1 MIEIA
6 RVQFREATL
15 SMKPRISIV
24 SAGLLAAFPVSAAQ
38 GGDGVD
44 QAAAKAA
51 LLEAYPGLFT
61 ISGNTLTW
69 SDGGMMVWDDG
80 KARPP
85 EDLIKSPDI
94 EDMFHY
100 VYPTASAG
108 DLVPDVDF
116 DPGRIRNEA
125 FFKKLYGA
133 SAAAVSKHVTSIKW
147 LPKLG
152 KYPVRVSLLFDIDAR
167 LAKISDALQD
177 MPAGMSRY
185 GLKPGGGF
193 NWRAIAGTDQL
204 SVHSFGAAFDIN
216 VGYSDYWLWSK
227 PDAKGQIPF
236 KNRIPLSIVTLFEKQ
251 GFIWGGRWYHYDT
264 MHFEYRPELL
274 IYKQKRG

>member
-1 MIEIA
+1 
-6 RVQFREATL
+6 
-15 SMKPRISIV
+15 MKPRISIV
-24 SAGLLAAFPVSAAQ
+24 SAVLLAAFPVSAAQ

-69 SDGGMMVWDDG
+69 SDGGMVVWDDG

-108 DLVPDVDF
+108 DLVPDVDL

-152 KYPVRVSLLFDIDAR
+152 KYPVRVSLLFDIDSR

>member
-1 MIEIA
+1 
-6 RVQFREATL
+6 
-15 SMKPRISIV
+15 MKLRISIV
-24 SAGLLAAFPVSAAQ
+24 FVVLLAAIPLSAAQ

-44 QAAAKAA
+44 QADAKAA

-61 ISGNTLTW
+61 ISGNTVTW
-69 SDGGMMVWDDG
+69 SDGATMVWDDG
-80 KARPP
+80 KARTA
-85 EDLIKSPDI
+85 EELIKSPDI

-100 VYPTASAG
+100 IYPTAIAG
-108 DLVPDVDF
+108 DLIPDVDF

-133 SAAAVSKHVTSIKW
+133 SAAAVGHHLTTVKW

-152 KYPVRVSLLFDIDAR
+152 KYPVRITSLFGVDAR
-167 LAKISDALQD
+167 LSKISNALQD
-177 MPAGMSRY
+177 LPVDMSRY

-193 NWRAIAGTDQL
+193 NWRVIAGTDQL

-216 VGYSDYWLWSK
+216 VGYSDYWFWNK
-227 PDAKGQIPF
+227 PDSKGRIPF

-274 IYKQKRG
+274 LYKEKQG